1 MTTIS
6 PATLF
11 TPDDLLALEDEGL
24 FELVDGK
31 LVEKKMSSL
40 ANETAVLLSSAILVY
55 LRPRSLGKVYAE
67 QTFQCFP
74 EDPDKLRRPDVAVIL
89 SDRARAVA
97 DEGHVKI
104 YPDIAIEV
112 VSPTD
117 KIYELDKKLA
127 DYRSAGV
134 KLVWVVNPNSRTIR
148 IYRPDHSVTELID
161 TDTLTGEAVLPGFSA
176 KLADLL
182 PPKPAT

>member
-1 MTTIS
+1 MTLIS
-6 PATLF
+6 PASSF
-11 TPDDLLALEDEGL
+11 TPEDLLALEEDGL

-55 LRPRSLGKVYAE
+55 ARPNSLGKVYAE
-67 QTFQCFP
+67 QTFKCFP
-74 EDPDKLRRPDVAVIL
+74 EDPDKLRRPDVAFIL
-89 SDRARAVA
+89 ADRAAAVG
-97 DEGHVKI
+97 DEGHLNI

-117 KIYELDKKLA
+117 KIYEFDRKLA

-148 IYRPDHSVTELID
+148 IHRPDHSVTELVD
-161 TDTLTGEAVLPGFSA
+161 SDTLTGETVLPGFSA
-176 KLADLL
+176 KVSDLL